1 MRIKL
6 DENLPL
12 HLAGTLAMLGHDVH
26 TVYDEGLKGKPDA
39 EVWTAAQKHERLLIT
54 QDLDF
59 SDARRFTPGL
69 HQGILL
75 IRLGSPSRNHLAE
88 RVASLFRD
96 ESVDQWAGCFVVATD
111 RKVRVLRPAAQPS
124 K

>member
-39 EVWTAAQKHERLLIT
+39 EVWTAAQKHERLPLHKT
-54 QDLDF
+54 WTFL
-59 SDARRFTPGL
+59 TPGD
-69 HQGILL
+69 
-75 IRLGSPSRNHLAE
+75 SRPDSTRE
-88 RVASLFRD
+88 FY
-96 ESVDQWAGCFVVATD
+96 
-111 RKVRVLRPAAQPS
+111 
-124 K
+124 